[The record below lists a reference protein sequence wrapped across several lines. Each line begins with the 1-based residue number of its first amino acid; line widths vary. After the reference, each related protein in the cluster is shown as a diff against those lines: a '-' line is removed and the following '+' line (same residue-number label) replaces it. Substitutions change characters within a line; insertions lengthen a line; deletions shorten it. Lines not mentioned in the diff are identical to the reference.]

1 MLGLHAIL
9 RRLLALWLLLPLLA
23 IWPSVGAAL
32 PASGERTPLLLP
44 GSQTVFGLW
53 PNVTVWFEPAG
64 RVEALEAL
72 RHRAEFV
79 VPSGPAANLGVHR
92 EAVWLHVPL
101 RMPADGD
108 DRWIFDI
115 DYPALDR
122 IEVYV
127 VVDGRVRQQALLG
140 DHLPV
145 SQRPLA
151 TRTHAARL
159 TLPAGQ
165 ALELLVRVESA
176 STLIVPLELARE
188 EVYHAHEAGHE
199 AVQGLLAG
207 VGLCLLVYS
216 LVQWLLMGEVA
227 FGFYA
232 LNVAG
237 IAVFF
242 FNHFGLATQ
251 HLWPESTWLND
262 KASPVS
268 VLAALVGGM
277 LFIDRVLQVRRDFPR
292 VSQVLRVCALAALAV
307 SLLFLFDGVGYRV
320 AQASATLLGP
330 VPMLL
335 GVPVAWL
342 RARRGDRAA
351 LFIFLGWGLYAIGVA
366 VMAAFLR
373 GHAPVNVWTQ
383 HSLQMASMAEMA
395 MWMAVLGVRMEGIRH
410 AAEQAQREQDRLQLL
425 ASTDPLTGAL
435 NRRGLQAALAKR
447 LARCNEHQL
456 AAVFLLDLDGFKPV
470 NDRLGHDAGDEL
482 LIGVAV
488 RLRGCVREGDLV
500 ARVGG
505 DEFVVVVDGLPDGET
520 AQRIGHKLLAAFDAP
535 FQVGGDS
542 CRVGATIG
550 YALSPTDARH
560 CDELLRL
567 ADSAMYQGKQAGKR
581 QVCGPASRML
591 QATDRDPVGSV
602 A

>member
-1 MLGLHAIL
+1 MSGFLAIFRRPLPPWL
-9 RRLLALWLLLPLLA
+9 RRLPLWLAPILVLLLPA
-23 IWPSVGAAL
+23 VGAAQA
-32 PASGERTPLLLP
+32 PAAERAPLLLL
-44 GSQTVFGLW
+44 GRQTAYGLW
-53 PNVTVWFEPAG
+53 PNATVWFEPSG
-64 RVEALEAL
+64 RVDVLQAL
-72 RHRAEFV
+72 RQRADFV
-79 VPSGPAANLGVHR
+79 RPTGPTANLGVHR

-101 RMPADGD
+101 RVPTSGD

-127 VVDGRVRQQALLG
+127 VADGRVQQQVLLG
-140 DHLPV
+140 DHLPM

-159 TLPAGQ
+159 NLPEGQ

-176 STLIVPLELARE
+176 STLILPLELARE
-188 EVYHAHEAGHE
+188 EVYHAREAGHE

-207 VGLCLLVYS
+207 VGLCLLIYS
-216 LVQWLLMGEVA
+216 LVQWLLMSEVA

-237 IAVFF
+237 IVVFF

-251 HLWPESTWLND
+251 HLWPESVWLTD
-262 KASPVS
+262 KASPAS
-268 VLAALVGGM
+268 VLLALVGGM

-292 VSQVLRVCALAALAV
+292 ASLVLRVCALAALGV
-307 SLLFLFDGVGYRV
+307 SLLFLLDLVGYRV
-320 AQASATLLGP
+320 AQASATVLGP

-335 GVPVAWL
+335 GVPVAWI

-351 LFIFLGWGLYAIGVA
+351 LFIFLGWGLYAVGVV

-373 GHAPVNVWTQ
+373 GHAPVNGWTQ

-435 NRRGLQAALAKR
+435 NRRGLQAALGKR
-447 LARCNEHQL
+447 LARCDEQHQ

-482 LIGVAV
+482 LVGVAV
-488 RLRGCVREGDLV
+488 RLRGCVRESDLV

-505 DEFVVVVDGLPDGET
+505 DEFVVVVDGLPDGEM
-520 AQRIGHKLLAAFDAP
+520 AQRIGQKLLAAFEAP
-535 FQVGGDS
+535 FQVADDS
-542 CRVGATIG
+542 CCVGATIG
-550 YALSPTDARH
+550 YALSPSDARLSE
-560 CDELLRL
+560 ELLRL
-567 ADSAMYQGKQAGKR
+567 ADSAMYQGKQAGRR
-581 QVCGPASRML
+581 QVRRLEQAALQPA
-591 QATDRDPVGSV
+591 
-602 A
+602 